1 MRQSIATGTTTAREL
16 GLGTI
21 PVWSWLPAAE
31 IESGALEQITK
42 LAKLPSAVHVAVML
56 DCHVGCGMPIGAAV
70 GTKVRVVPYAV
81 GVDNSCGEIA
91 VQTLTQHDAANVDC

>member
-31 IESGALEQITK
+31 IESGALEQITTW
-42 LAKLPSAVHVAVML
+42 PSSRRRY
-56 DCHVGCGMPIGAAV
+56 
-70 GTKVRVVPYAV
+70 TWR
-81 GVDNSCGEIA
+81 
-91 VQTLTQHDAANVDC
+91 